1 MNITCF
7 HLYNDYSGSPKVL
20 RNIVEGLL
28 DKKHKVTIVTSK
40 TNGVLNDL
48 FEVDNLNYEY
58 FNYHP
63 SSNKFLWICHF
74 IYAQVSLFLK
84 ALKYQ
89 DSSVFYINT
98 IMPVG
103 AAIAGRLLNKKVVYH
118 YHENAFIKS
127 SFYRVLYRI
136 MLIIADEI
144 ICVSK
149 YQRSFLPQS
158 NNISVVYNALPESFI
173 CKLVPNMNKAFN
185 KKNILMVSSLVLYK
199 SPIEFITLA
208 QKLPLYK
215 FTLVLND
222 TQTAIEN
229 FISKYNIKVPNNIKI
244 YPRQSDIIRFYNEA
258 SILFNL
264 SNRKKIIETFG
275 MTALE
280 GMSAGIPVIVP
291 TVGGI
296 AELVDDDIN
305 GYKIDVQQLDII
317 ADRIKYML
325 SDIDIYSELAKGA
338 LTTAALYSNKYMC
351 EGIETILV
359 Q

>member
-1 MNITCF
+1 
-7 HLYNDYSGSPKVL
+7 
-20 RNIVEGLL
+20 
-28 DKKHKVTIVTSK
+28 
-40 TNGVLNDL
+40 
-48 FEVDNLNYEY
+48 
-58 FNYHP
+58 
-63 SSNKFLWICHF
+63 
-74 IYAQVSLFLK
+74 
-84 ALKYQ
+84 
-89 DSSVFYINT
+89 
-98 IMPVG
+98 
-103 AAIAGRLLNKKVVYH
+103 
-118 YHENAFIKS
+118 
-127 SFYRVLYRI
+127 
-136 MLIIADEI
+136 
-144 ICVSK
+144 
-149 YQRSFLPQS
+149 
-158 NNISVVYNALPESFI
+158 
-173 CKLVPNMNKAFN
+173 MNKAFN

-244 YPRQSDIIRFYNEA
+244 YPRQSDISRFYNEA
-258 SILFNL
+258 SILLNL
-264 SNRKKIIETFG
+264 SNRKKFIETFG